1 MRRIKR
7 KLRAAAPVLPEIDY
21 WGDLGDH
28 REGRRRCF
36 GRIGNEIQR
45 VEITNNVHRRRMPRS
60 ALIIVD
66 VQNDFID
73 GTLALRQCPAGEDG
87 KEVVPAINQLLTTQT
102 FDQIV
107 YTMDAHPPDHVSFK
121 EWPAHCIAGTKG
133 QKLHSELIVDP
144 QLDPKWIIKK
154 GTDQNVDSYS
164 AFWDNEHTKQ
174 TDLQENL
181 QKINIDTVF
190 IVGLAFDICVYFTAL
205 DAAGAGF
212 NTYIIK
218 DCCRSTQPAES
229 EELKEK
235 MIKLEK
241 VGVHLIDSTQVP
253 KLLS

>member
-1 MRRIKR
+1 M
-7 KLRAAAPVLPEIDY
+7 LPEIDY